1 MSFFNRVS
9 LHRLRFSPPTPH
21 PPVPFVVIQLS
32 AYLCHTVCMLGW
44 VYPTVVHWVWG
55 PDPWLANEGFRDFA
69 GSGVV
74 HIVGGTTA
82 LTAAY
87 WVGPRGT
94 AKFEN
99 FRNKRDIPAHSIVLV
114 ALGTF
119 LLFIGFIA
127 FNGGSVQAV
136 DTVLE
141 TAILA
146 RAIINTCLAMGG
158 GGLATVFFSRKIAR
172 NKYVLGVFVF
182 QSTIV
187 RAALRVLHLLL
198 HFFCLCSC
206 AVLSG

>member
-1 MSFFNRVS
+1 M
-9 LHRLRFSPPTPH
+9 
-21 PPVPFVVIQLS
+21 
-32 AYLCHTVCMLGW
+32 
-44 VYPTVVHWVWG
+44 
-55 PDPWLANEGFRDFA
+55 
-69 GSGVV
+69 

-99 FRNKRDIPAHSIVLV
+99 FRKKRDIPAHSIVLV

-172 NKYVLGVFVF
+172 NKYVLGCFVF
-182 QSTIV
+182 RNAIRRMS
-187 RAALRVLHLLL
+187 ALP
-198 HFFCLCSC
+198 
-206 AVLSG
+206 